1 MMMMMRGDNLHFI
14 LLQLP
19 HAFRPHGVDMPS
31 WFARVYTGN
40 RSVDWVRVEL
50 ERLPPDELLDIFFGE
65 RWLLEVEAERRW
77 ADRFVVYLMKGCQVW
92 VA

>member
-1 MMMMMRGDNLHFI
+1 
-14 LLQLP
+14 
-19 HAFRPHGVDMPS
+19 
-31 WFARVYTGN
+31 VYTGN
-40 RSVDWVRVEL
+40 YLVDWVRVEL

-77 ADRFVVYLMKGCQVW
+77 ADGFVVYLMKGCQVW

>member
-1 MMMMMRGDNLHFI
+1 MVTCTLI
-14 LLQLP
+14 LLHLP
-19 HAFRPHGVDMPS
+19 HVFRLHEANRHAS

-40 RSVDWVRVEL
+40 YLVDWVRVEL

>member
-1 MMMMMRGDNLHFI
+1 MMMTMRGGHLYTHLAVMPFVPMELI
-14 LLQLP
+14 
-19 HAFRPHGVDMPS
+19 DMPS

-40 RSVDWVRVEL
+40 YLVDWVRIEL
-50 ERLPPDELLDIFFGE
+50 ERLPPDEFLDIFFGE